1 MIFTLCR
8 KIFSLLLLV
17 ICLSLL
23 ACSGQNEERKFQV
36 GHNGGNLMGA
46 LYAASDFKDWPRTF
60 STQQF
65 GADADIAYALLNHD
79 LDAGFIAIEKLK
91 DFEKLAG
98 FERLSAFGRISY
110 PYGATLVLRKGLNKR
125 LQELGGLKIAVS
137 APNCVLLKAFVKD
150 AERLGA
156 DISGL
161 KYEVIP
167 FSAMLPALESGAVDG
182 ALIKGVYSVIALQQ
196 GHAIL
201 YQNWDVTPGDECCP
215 AIVDQ
220 SILVLLADKER
231 RAEAEQLSAL
241 LFKAQE
247 QGQAALRQAIAAK
260 TTIPSTTLEAQPV
273 AEFVTA
279 DDALLKLFTRFARDT
294 GGDDDGDTADD
305 EGKDK
310 KDKSGKAGGDKS
322 VSGDKNAAL

>member
-1 MIFTLCR
+1 MIFILCR
-8 KIFSLLLLV
+8 KIFPLLLTV
-17 ICLSLL
+17 ICLALL
-23 ACSGQNEERKFQV
+23 ACSGQKEERKFRI

-46 LYAASDFKDWPRTF
+46 LYAAGDFKDWPKTF
-60 STQQF
+60 STRKF

-98 FERLSAFGRISY
+98 FERLSAFGRVSY

-125 LQELGGLKIAVS
+125 LQELDGLKIAVS
-137 APNCVLLKAFVKD
+137 SPNCVMLKAFVND
-150 AERLGA
+150 AARLGA

-182 ALIKGVYSVIALQQ
+182 AIIKGVYSVIALQQ
-196 GHAIL
+196 GHSIL

-231 RAEAEQLSAL
+231 RAEAEQLRGL
-241 LFKAQE
+241 LLKAQE
-247 QGQAALRQAIAAK
+247 QGQTALRQAIADK
-260 TTIPSTTLEAQPV
+260 TTIPFATLEAQPA

-294 GGDDDGDTADD
+294 GGDDDDD
-305 EGKDK
+305 SDKNDDGKDDD
-310 KDKSGKAGGDKS
+310 KDNSGGK
-322 VSGDKNAAL
+322 DKNAAL